1 MASVQCQE
9 HNAPLQRRCMLLI
22 AAWLSTIRIADRPT
36 VYKTLVTL
44 LTMPALDLCLQ
55 LTAVDTLRQ
64 MVADWDFQDEQFLP
78 YMEPL
83 LSLLPKLL
91 NEASLIESQVR
102 STKGLT
108 LFNCQHEC
116 KLWCMGSGKA

>member
-36 VYKTLVTL
+36 VYKALVTL
-44 LTMPALDLCLQ
+44 LTMPGLDLCLQ

-102 STKGLT
+102 STKSLT
-108 LFNCQHEC
+108 LSNCQHAC
-116 KLWCMGSGKA
+116 KLWCMGSEKA